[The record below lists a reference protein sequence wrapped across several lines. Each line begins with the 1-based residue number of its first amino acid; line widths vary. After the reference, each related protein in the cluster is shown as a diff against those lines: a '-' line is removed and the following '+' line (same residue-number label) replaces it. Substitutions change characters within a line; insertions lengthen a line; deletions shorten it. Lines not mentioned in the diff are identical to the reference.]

1 MRSRGW
7 SCASAEA
14 RSLATRGKTSSSEK
28 APAPPLEVAG
38 LAKELEVASTW
49 VELNKVEDGV
59 WKLAVR
65 LKRPEMAAAEKKRLD
80 DMKSQLAKLQ
90 KALQPYYSRHAGLA
104 EKVDAVM
111 AVAREMKLKL
121 PPRPPYEPEGDH
133 VGEWKKAWRIFWDKA
148 DEQVPAA
155 VKGLNEQVNKLR
167 TAARKADRDQ
177 EIGLQG
183 RLDRLKEASAVLYHL
198 LDNRIRVEDVV
209 IGEM

>member
-1 MRSRGW
+1 M
-7 SCASAEA
+7 
-14 RSLATRGKTSSSEK
+14 
-28 APAPPLEVAG
+28 AG

-90 KALQPYYSRHAGLA
+90 KALQPDHSRHAGLA